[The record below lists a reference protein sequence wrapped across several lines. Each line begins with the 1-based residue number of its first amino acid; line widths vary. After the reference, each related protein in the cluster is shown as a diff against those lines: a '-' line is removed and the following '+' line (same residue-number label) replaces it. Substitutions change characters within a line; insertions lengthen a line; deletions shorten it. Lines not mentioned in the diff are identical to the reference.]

1 VHFIIGK
8 GGWGG
13 GGGGGGGCC
22 IASGKERGE
31 ERRDGNMEI
40 WKYGNMEIWIN
51 RMEVGGGDGL
61 G

>member
-1 VHFIIGK
+1 V
-8 GGWGG
+8 GWGG
-13 GGGGGGGCC
+13 GGVGVGV
-22 IASGKERGE
+22 ALHLEKRE
-31 ERRDGNMEI
+31 ERRGEMEI

>member
-1 VHFIIGK
+1 MCAFYNRERGV
-8 GGWGG
+8 GWGG
-13 GGGGGGGCC
+13 GVGVGV
-22 IASGKERGE
+22 ALHLEKRE
-31 ERRDGNMEI
+31 ERRGEMEI